1 MNSLIYHV
9 ALLIEAVFNR
19 LIRVPFARI
28 FAVLA
33 VAAPLAL
40 LAYAT
45 VRYSD
50 AVARATV
57 VVLGSERIVL
67 GLIAVLV
74 ARSLIGLAIDVA
86 SRRLYGTEVDAHGT
100 LV

>member
-1 MNSLIYHV
+1 MNSLIYHI
-9 ALLIEAVFNR
+9 ALLVEFVFNR

-28 FAVLA
+28 FGALA

-50 AVARATV
+50 AVARATI
-57 VVLGSERIVL
+57 VVLGSERIVV
-67 GLIAVLV
+67 GLLAVLV
-74 ARSLIGLAIDVA
+74 ARSAIGMAIDVA
-86 SRRLYGTEVDAHGT
+86 SRRLYGNEAGAPGT

>member
-1 MNSLIYHV
+1 MNSLIYHI
-9 ALLIEAVFNR
+9 ALLLEAVFNR

-40 LAYAT
+40 LTYAT
-45 VRYSD
+45 LRYSD

-57 VVLGSERIVL
+57 VVLGSERVVV
-67 GLIAVLV
+67 GLLAVLL
-74 ARSLIGLAIDVA
+74 ARAVIGLLVDAA
-86 SRRLYGTEVDAHGT
+86 SRRLYRTTADAPAT
-100 LV
+100 LA